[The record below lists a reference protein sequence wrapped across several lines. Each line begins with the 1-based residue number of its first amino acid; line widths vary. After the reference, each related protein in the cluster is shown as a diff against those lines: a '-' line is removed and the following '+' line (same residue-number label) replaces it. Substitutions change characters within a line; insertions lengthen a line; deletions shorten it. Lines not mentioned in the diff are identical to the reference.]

1 MSNKIDKSE
10 FYLTLSIEEEFI
22 MIQIIAGLQGA
33 GKTKSLID
41 LANNETKTTQGHIVY
56 VDADHSHIL
65 QLSHKIRLIKTD
77 EYPLDTPAEFFGF
90 VCGSLSQ
97 DYDIC
102 TVYIDGLL
110 KNAKAD
116 IASVAELVHKVEAVA
131 GKMNVNFIISMC
143 CDPADLPESVQ
154 KLLVK

>member
-1 MSNKIDKSE
+1 
-10 FYLTLSIEEEFI
+10 

-33 GKTKSLID
+33 GKTKNLID
-41 LANNETKTTQGHIVY
+41 LANAETKTTQGHIVY

-77 EYPLDTPAEFFGF
+77 DYPLETPEEFFGF
-90 VCGSLSQ
+90 VCGILSQ

-116 IASVAELVHKVEAVA
+116 LTSVASLIHKVEDVA
-131 GKMNVNFIISMC
+131 AKMNVNFLISMC
-143 CDPADLPESVQ
+143 CDPEELPESV
-154 KLLVK
+154 KTFLVK